1 MNGKQSSLI
10 PTNISTECYF
20 CPDEVK
26 HSVEMLARVGIRE
39 LFYIHMNEYQNQFN
53 LIVESG
59 APKGA
64 EKGVRESGYDW

>member
-1 MNGKQSSLI
+1 
-10 PTNISTECYF
+10 
-20 CPDEVK
+20 
-26 HSVEMLARVGIRE
+26 MLARVGIRE